1 MQSVRLT
8 EFDILKGI
16 GILLVIVCHTFMRE
30 IGPYITAFHMPLFF
44 IVAGYFYKQ
53 CPFNVHLKKDFRR
66 LVVPYLFICIVIML
80 IASVQESRTNH
91 DFSIVADVLYECGT
105 PAWFLLGLF
114 GSRAIFNRVLSA
126 CPNHYMIV
134 SLAISS
140 IPFVISLYYELSTV
154 LSFFSS
160 LCGAIFVAIGYY
172 VKQHHVL
179 KWLDSHKEITVS
191 LSLLLWLN
199 TSIFG
204 AVDLH
209 YSVFKLWIIDYMG
222 ACGGTYLCYSV
233 SKFIDMNTL
242 KLKIVLVWWGYF
254 SFVIFSFHA
263 IEYVFPNWHVLA
275 SFSDNSPTR
284 PYVILSFRLLFAWLA
299 VLVTMRISILKNIF
313 FPGYKINN

>member
-1 MQSVRLT
+1 MRLT

-16 GILLVIVCHTFMRE
+16 GILLVIICHTFMKE

-53 CPFNVHLKKDFRR
+53 NPFSIHLQKDFRR
-66 LVVPYLFICIVIML
+66 LVVPYLFICIAIML

-91 DFSIVADVLYECGT
+91 TVSIVADVLFECGT

-114 GSRAIFNRVLSA
+114 GSRAIFNRVLCLCS
-126 CPNHYMIV
+126 NHYVIV
-134 SLAISS
+134 SFVISS
-140 IPFVISLYYELSTV
+140 IPFVITLYEELPTT

-160 LCGAIFVAIGYY
+160 ICGVIFVAIGYY

-179 KWLDSHKEITVS
+179 VFLDSHKAIAVT
-191 LSLLLWLN
+191 LSILLWLN

-209 YSVFKLWIIDYMG
+209 YSIFKLWIIDYLG

-233 SKFIDMNTL
+233 SKFIDLNTT
-242 KLKIVLVWWGYF
+242 KLKTILVWWGYF
-254 SFVIFSFHA
+254 SFVVFSFHA
-263 IEYVFPNWHVLA
+263 VEYVFPNWHVLA
-275 SFSDNSPTR
+275 SFSDNSPIR
-284 PYVILSFRLLFAWLA
+284 PFVILSFRLSFAWLA
-299 VLVTMRISILKNIF
+299 VLVTMRVSILKSIF
-313 FPGYKINN
+313 FPEVKIK

>member
-1 MQSVRLT
+1 MRLT
-8 EFDILKGI
+8 VFDILKGI
-16 GILLVIVCHTFMRE
+16 GILLVIICHTFMKE

-53 CPFNVHLKKDFRR
+53 NPFNVHLRKDFRR
-66 LVVPYLFICIVIML
+66 LVIPYLFICIATML

-91 DFSIVADVLYECGT
+91 AVSIVTDVLYGCGT

-114 GSRAIFNRVLSA
+114 GSRAIFNRVLCL

-134 SLAISS
+134 SLVISS
-140 IPFVISLYYELSTV
+140 LPLANSLYNELPTT

-160 LCGAIFVAIGYY
+160 ICGVIFVAIGFY

-179 KWLDSHKEITVS
+179 ELLDSHRTIAIT
-191 LSLLLWLN
+191 LSVLFWLN

-209 YSVFKLWIIDYMG
+209 YSIFKLWIIDYMG

-233 SKFIDMNTL
+233 SRFIDLNTT
-242 KLKIVLVWWGYF
+242 KLKTILVWWGYF
-254 SFVIFSFHA
+254 SFVVFSFHA
-263 IEYVFPNWHVLA
+263 IEYVFPNWHVLV
-275 SFSDNSPTR
+275 SFSDNSPIR
-284 PYVILSFRLLFAWLA
+284 PFVILSFRLIFAWLA
-299 VLVTMRISILKNIF
+299 VLVTVRISILKNIF
-313 FPGYKINN
+313 FPEIKIK

>member
-1 MQSVRLT
+1 MRLT
-8 EFDILKGI
+8 VFDILKGI
-16 GILLVIVCHTFMRE
+16 GILLVIICHTFMKE

-53 CPFNVHLKKDFRR
+53 NPFNVHLRKDFRR
-66 LVVPYLFICIVIML
+66 LVIPYLFICIATML

-91 DFSIVADVLYECGT
+91 AVSIVTDVLYGCGT

-114 GSRAIFNRVLSA
+114 GSRAIFNRVLCL
-126 CPNHYMIV
+126 CPNRYIIV
-134 SLAISS
+134 SLVISS
-140 IPFVISLYYELSTV
+140 IPLAISLHDELPTT

-160 LCGAIFVAIGYY
+160 ICGVIFVAIGFY

-179 KWLDSHKEITVS
+179 ELLDSHRTIAIT
-191 LSLLLWLN
+191 LSVLFWLN

-209 YSVFKLWIIDYMG
+209 YSIFKLWIIDYMG

-233 SKFIDMNTL
+233 SRFIDLNTT
-242 KLKIVLVWWGYF
+242 KLKTILVWWGYF
-254 SFVIFSFHA
+254 SFVVFSFHA
-263 IEYVFPNWHVLA
+263 IEYVFPNWHVLV
-275 SFSDNSPTR
+275 SFSDNSPIR
-284 PYVILSFRLLFAWLA
+284 PFVILSFRLIFAWLA

-313 FPGYKINN
+313 FPEIKIK